1 MTPNNSS
8 AWRGPY
14 RGDFLFSPPIR
25 RISEPIKTFISSP
38 ASTFVTHQP
47 IRVTHKT
54 LTHSQTP
61 QFVGRIKARTSPTL
75 SKLPPKRR
83 SQIGFAENA
92 LVDDPPRMTE
102 EEAPS
107 EQVVLAQ
114 QGQGARPVGTF
125 PRKSPR
131 TLIHPKSQATS
142 GGAEHFIPET
152 HKLIVDSLPEVTVT
166 DSGRTLV
173 GRTRARNRGP
183 VQTVDSDRHKSEET
197 SQEALPPRQ
206 QNKSVHGEVLSFPT
220 HIDENLQGETTHA
233 RGPAANP
240 GTSQVSATESS
251 TVNSPPVSH
260 PIKKS
265 WRPLIPEKD
274 TQDPAKN
281 HALQRVTP
289 LEHTRPSPPVN
300 PSEPSAAENTISPVS
315 PPTLSPGAKISP
327 ALDVPLHSNS
337 SAPTEMGTRP
347 TSGPLAPPPNTAKSV
362 GRATSEKVEASE
374 PAQFDTDSPPLVTQQ
389 SNREPSKAQPHN
401 ETGEGNGSSHET
413 LLSSQLAASVSPN
426 RPISTGTVSLSFGG
440 GEGLV
445 QRRKSQPDGPQKVE
459 LPSQFESEPMLAKSG
474 SLDTELDET
483 RSMESPGNPPKK
495 LTQPQPVSA
504 GNATVTPHPAKAEVL
519 TVPADVHSA
528 VTSVMGSSP
537 DTVTVHRG
545 TGVQQKAD
553 TLNAEAFTQNGEIHI
568 PGDLPLT
575 SSRMRR
581 LLAHELTHVVQ
592 QRGQLN
598 TKTEHSSLGQL
609 LENQALNVEA
619 AHSAIEATRTT
630 LPTLASDA
638 LAPVGDQ
645 QPVYKSSSHS
655 HSFRPSSRG
664 GKPINSLTRVVPR
677 AESSKSN
684 LTAPAKI
691 VRPLFEGAASTT
703 TTPLSDHSGG
713 GETVGS
719 DSSTFTG
726 PPVNNSTNSAPV
738 TSPAPIPVS
747 ESSNV
752 QRRQKNI
759 PETNPND
766 LATSLDTRNN
776 PQKPQSE
783 NATPSLDTVRET
795 QPIET
800 STDRDWLERHAEAL
814 YPIIKKHLRNDLLKD
829 RERRGKLMRDN

>member
-54 LTHSQTP
+54 LTHSQTS

-142 GGAEHFIPET
+142 GGTEHFIPET

-197 SQEALPPRQ
+197 SQEALPLRQ

-240 GTSQVSATESS
+240 GTFQVSATESS

-281 HALQRVTP
+281 HAHQRVTP

-315 PPTLSPGAKISP
+315 PPARSPGAKISP
-327 ALDVPLHSNS
+327 ALDVPLHIRIRLPRPEHGHPSNV
-337 SAPTEMGTRP
+337 
-347 TSGPLAPPPNTAKSV
+347 SGPSAPPPNTADK
-362 GRATSEKVEASE
+362 
-374 PAQFDTDSPPLVTQQ
+374 
-389 SNREPSKAQPHN
+389 
-401 ETGEGNGSSHET
+401 
-413 LLSSQLAASVSPN
+413 
-426 RPISTGTVSLSFGG
+426 
-440 GEGLV
+440 
-445 QRRKSQPDGPQKVE
+445 RR
-459 LPSQFESEPMLAKSG
+459 
-474 SLDTELDET
+474 
-483 RSMESPGNPPKK
+483 
-495 LTQPQPVSA
+495 
-504 GNATVTPHPAKAEVL
+504 
-519 TVPADVHSA
+519 
-528 VTSVMGSSP
+528 
-537 DTVTVHRG
+537 
-545 TGVQQKAD
+545 
-553 TLNAEAFTQNGEIHI
+553 
-568 PGDLPLT
+568 
-575 SSRMRR
+575 
-581 LLAHELTHVVQ
+581 
-592 QRGQLN
+592 
-598 TKTEHSSLGQL
+598 
-609 LENQALNVEA
+609 
-619 AHSAIEATRTT
+619 
-630 LPTLASDA
+630 
-638 LAPVGDQ
+638 
-645 QPVYKSSSHS
+645 
-655 HSFRPSSRG
+655 
-664 GKPINSLTRVVPR
+664 
-677 AESSKSN
+677 
-684 LTAPAKI
+684 
-691 VRPLFEGAASTT
+691 
-703 TTPLSDHSGG
+703 
-713 GETVGS
+713 
-719 DSSTFTG
+719 
-726 PPVNNSTNSAPV
+726 
-738 TSPAPIPVS
+738 
-747 ESSNV
+747 
-752 QRRQKNI
+752 
-759 PETNPND
+759 
-766 LATSLDTRNN
+766 
-776 PQKPQSE
+776 
-783 NATPSLDTVRET
+783 
-795 QPIET
+795 
-800 STDRDWLERHAEAL
+800 
-814 YPIIKKHLRNDLLKD
+814 
-829 RERRGKLMRDN
+829 